1 MHIYLQVFILIVL
14 CLTATAV
21 TGQDEVTSPQE
32 SVPSVPER
40 SEDADGYGPERVKNP
55 PSAPVTIP
63 TAAAAAYA
71 YSAAYA
77 QPAAPAVAPALAPAL
92 APAVAP
98 AVAPAAAPAAAP
110 ARVPGQSAAA
120 QPVS

>member
-21 TGQDEVTSPQE
+21 TGQDESTSPQE

-40 SEDADGYGPERVKNP
+40 SEDADGYGPERVNNP

-63 TAAAAAYA
+63 TAAAAANA

-77 QPAAPAVAPALAPAL
+77 QPAAPAA

-98 AVAPAAAPAAAP
+98 AVAPAKAPAAAP
-110 ARVPGQSAAA
+110 ARVPEQSAAA
-120 QPVS
+120 QPVI

>member
-21 TGQDEVTSPQE
+21 TGQEEVPSPQE

-63 TAAAAAYA
+63 TAAAAAAAYA

-77 QPAAPAVAPALAPAL
+77 QPAAPAVAPAL
-92 APAVAP
+92 AP

-110 ARVPGQSAAA
+110 ARVPGQSAAT

>member
-63 TAAAAAYA
+63 TAAAAANA

-77 QPAAPAVAPALAPAL
+77 QPAAPAVAL
-92 APAVAP
+92 
-98 AVAPAAAPAAAP
+98 AVAPAAAPAH
-110 ARVPGQSAAA
+110 VPQQSAAA
-120 QPVS
+120 QPVI